1 MRESKKKSQKLLL
14 GEVFLEYGIITQD
27 QLRKALDRQAQV
39 GGHIGSILE
48 EMGYLDGDSLLSFLS
63 KQLNTPSMNLFKT
76 KIASNVLNFL
86 PFEKVKAFKVVP
98 IKEVNTLVTLAM
110 VNPNDISA
118 IQDVE
123 FALGRQV
130 EPVVVP
136 FYQMEE
142 VIAYFTVEGYGNKT
156 FDGEVL
162 RAKTA
167 IVKSKAPTVYSL
179 LKLVLDFKGTDLLI
193 TAGVPPSVRVDSD
206 LKRLSMSAVTPEQM
220 SEYTEEIL
228 TKEQQE
234 IFEREKELDFAISV
248 PDTGRFRMNMYRQR
262 NSISLAA
269 RFIVEDIPS
278 LKQLVLP
285 EWIKDYALK
294 KQGFI
299 LIAGPT
305 GHGKT
310 TTMSALVDVINSNRK
325 CNIVTLEDPIEYL
338 HRHKKSN
345 VNQREVG
352 VDTESFAVGL
362 KHVFRQDPDVIII
375 GEMRDPE
382 SIAIALTAAETGHLV
397 ISTLHTLNAT
407 TAIDR
412 IIDIFPGHQQHQVR
426 LQFADSFLLVFA
438 QRLVPKKIGKG
449 RILAYEK
456 MANSFRVRN
465 LIREGKT
472 PGIRSLMQVVAED
485 IASIDQSLAKLCLQG
500 EISLEDGLKFADN
513 PPYYQDLVKLG
524 TPK

>member
-1 MRESKKKSQKLLL
+1 
-14 GEVFLEYGIITQD
+14 
-27 QLRKALDRQAQV
+27 
-39 GGHIGSILE
+39 
-48 EMGYLDGDSLLSFLS
+48 
-63 KQLNTPSMNLFKT
+63 
-76 KIASNVLNFL
+76 
-86 PFEKVKAFKVVP
+86 
-98 IKEVNTLVTLAM
+98 
-110 VNPNDISA
+110 
-118 IQDVE
+118 
-123 FALGRQV
+123 
-130 EPVVVP
+130 
-136 FYQMEE
+136 
-142 VIAYFTVEGYGNKT
+142 VEGYGNKN

-167 IVKSKAPTVYSL
+167 IVKSKTPTVYSL

-193 TAGVPPSVRVDSD
+193 TAGVPPSIRVDSD
-206 LKRLSMSAVTPEQM
+206 LKRLSMSAVTPEEM
-220 SEYTEEIL
+220 HEYTEEIL

-234 IFEREKELDFAISV
+234 IFEREKEIDFAISV

-345 VNQREVG
+345 INQREVG

-375 GEMRDPE
+375 GEMR
-382 SIAIALTAAETGHLV
+382 I
-397 ISTLHTLNAT
+397 
-407 TAIDR
+407 
-412 IIDIFPGHQQHQVR
+412 
-426 LQFADSFLLVFA
+426 
-438 QRLVPKKIGKG
+438 
-449 RILAYEK
+449 
-456 MANSFRVRN
+456 
-465 LIREGKT
+465 
-472 PGIRSLMQVVAED
+472 
-485 IASIDQSLAKLCLQG
+485 
-500 EISLEDGLKFADN
+500 
-513 PPYYQDLVKLG
+513 
-524 TPK
+524 